1 MQMKLIKTLAA
12 GSLALGFAGSA
23 LAVTD
28 VYVCGSTAFRSA
40 VVTAEIDVLGGAANV
55 ATAESD
61 TKAVTATTISDVSG
75 TDAGNN
81 AIVFHNHWTGSVAG
95 VTDITNSNPLS
106 YIDDSLL
113 GGAGSNVQNAAAS
126 DNVIPQVAMS
136 DNVYTD
142 TVTVLSGSNTTG
154 KNFAK
159 NIGGLTDGGTLG
171 EPAVA
176 VVTFQ
181 WELGA
186 NVVAPSTSSLNI
198 TQDVASYLLSNGSIP
213 LSVVDGNQA
222 DSGNFLLYVGRN
234 EDSGTRV
241 LYQGESWGAGL
252 SPKVIGSGTV
262 QWMAEQ
268 STTPGGAATATGY
281 PTSSTGAGYPSISAT
296 GGITAIKKWPG
307 SWTLNTETAVTWG
320 ILAGHSGYNGGGDVA
335 AILSS
340 PNPNLGL
347 TFTNAADANSL
358 GATYNS
364 ATSNI
369 YLVTLI
375 GTHDAASIT
384 GGTLLTYN
392 GVGISDNNIETGEY
406 ALWNYEHLYYLST
419 LSGIPQTAANELAD
433 ELYNFTEAQYGG
445 SPAAGSPGIPLGSM
459 LITRGQAAGA
469 QIK

>member
-1 MQMKLIKTLAA
+1 MKLIKTLAA

-40 VVTAEIDVLGGAANV
+40 VVTAEIDVLGGAGAV
-55 ATAESD
+55 ATAEND

-75 TDAGNN
+75 TDASSN

-95 VTDITNSNPLS
+95 VTDVTNSNALS

-113 GGAGSNVQNAAAS
+113 GAPGSNVQNAAAA
-126 DNVIPQVAMS
+126 DNVIPQVTMS

-142 TVTVLSGSNTTG
+142 AVTTLANANTTG

-159 NIGGLTDGGTLG
+159 NITGLTDGGTLG

-181 WELGA
+181 WEMGA
-186 NVVAPSTSSLNI
+186 NNAGNPAGWTSLNI
-198 TQDVASYLLSNGSIP
+198 TQDQAAYLLTNGSIP
-213 LSVVDGNQA
+213 LSVVDGSPA
-222 DSGNFLLYVGRN
+222 DAGNFLLFVGRN

-252 SPKVIGSGTV
+252 TPKVISSSTV

-268 STTPGGAATATGY
+268 STTPGGAAIATGY
-281 PTSSTGAGYPSISAT
+281 PTSSTGAGYPAISNQ

-307 SWTLNTETAVTWG
+307 SWTLNTETAVTWTTP
-320 ILAGHSGYNGGGDVA
+320 GHSGYNGGGDVA

-347 TFTNAADANSL
+347 TFTNAGDTAGL
-358 GATYNS
+358 GAGYNA

-375 GTHDAASIT
+375 GTHDAASIV
-384 GGTLLTYN
+384 GGTLLSYN
-392 GVGISDNNIETGEY
+392 GIGISDNNIETGQY

-419 LSGIPQTAANELAD
+419 LAGTPLTAANELAD
-433 ELYNFTEAQYGG
+433 ELYNFTEAQFGG
-445 SPAAGSPGIPLGSM
+445 SPAAGSPGIPLSLMLVSRGTGAGS
-459 LITRGQAAGA
+459 